1 MVWKRDVKSV
11 LPKPVDEYLLD
22 EFADS
27 FSSKPACC
35 TIIDHKIQVTSD
47 FQPKR
52 MRPYRVPEIMKADV
66 ECQIKELLDS
76 GMIIRSN
83 SPMASPLV
91 CVAKKQEG
99 VRLACDFRYVNSF
112 TVPDPFPLVT
122 VDEVIHKVGHGRLIS
137 TFAAKSGYWQLL
149 VSPGCRWLTA
159 FVTHEGVYEWACMP
173 FGLRN
178 AGAIFVRAVTS
189 VLQPL
194 QHLQVHMMTIWLLDL
209 QVGLHI

>member
-1 MVWKRDVKSV
+1 VVWKRDVKSV

-91 CVAKKQEG
+91 CVAKKQGG

-112 TVPDPFPLVT
+112 TAPDPFPLVT

-137 TFAAKSGYWQLL
+137 TFDAKSGYWQLL
-149 VSPGCRWLTA
+149 VSPGCRWLIA
-159 FVTHEGVYEWACMP
+159 FVTHEGVYEWVRMP